1 MRFNEVKVLNGNMA
15 LAGPRAACA
24 KADVLPAAIPPDTGV
39 ARLHSTRH
47 LRDKQIDSTASLR
60 FSLRYP

>member
-1 MRFNEVKVLNGNMA
+1 MRFNEVKVLNRNMA

-24 KADVLPAAIPPDTGV
+24 KADVLPAAIPPGMG
-39 ARLHSTRH
+39 

-60 FSLRYP
+60 FSLLCP